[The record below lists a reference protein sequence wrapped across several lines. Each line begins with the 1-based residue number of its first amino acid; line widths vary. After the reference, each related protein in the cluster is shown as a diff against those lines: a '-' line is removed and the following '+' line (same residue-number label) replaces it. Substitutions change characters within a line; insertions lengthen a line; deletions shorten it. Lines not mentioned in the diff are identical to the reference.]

1 MSKFTVAGVS
11 TQNGVTKV
19 RFANDLVSRTK
30 LLAKGGHS
38 PLELIELPQA
48 MTKAEACQHLLDTGG
63 VFKQWASLITETM
76 GKKQGTVSAA
86 AKPAKAAPAK
96 KVAPAKA
103 PAKAAPAKKTT
114 PAKAPAKAPKVTK
127 PAKAEEDLEV
137 KEIKKLADM
146 EPALM

>member
-38 PLELIELPQA
+38 PLELIELPKA
-48 MTKAEACQHLLDTGG
+48 MTKEEACQHLLDVGG
-63 VFKQWASLITETM
+63 VFKQWSTLITETKS
-76 GKKQGTVSAA
+76 KKSGTVAA
-86 AKPAKAAPAK
+86 TKPAKAPAKKAAPAPAK
-96 KVAPAKA
+96 KVAPAK
-103 PAKAAPAKKTT
+103 KT
-114 PAKAPAKAPKVTK
+114 APAKAPKVTK

-137 KEIKKLADM
+137 KEIKKIADM